1 MVNGGYDMIDYLAIG
16 KRIKRLRIQKHMT
29 QEQLGNSIGLSA
41 KHVSNIETNNAHPSL
56 EALIQIANAL
66 ECSLDCLC
74 HKENIKRKSL
84 IVPFQTHALTAKRN
98 HPAQITKTLT
108 VQNHPAGK
116 HAAFRGKVHIAL
128 IFPCRP

>member
-66 ECSLDCLC
+66 ECSLDFLVLESIVETPKTNYNQEFSDIIQSCNTREKHILIEC
-74 HKENIKRKSL
+74 AYAIKKILKEN
-84 IVPFQTHALTAKRN
+84 P
-98 HPAQITKTLT
+98 
-108 VQNHPAGK
+108 
-116 HAAFRGKVHIAL
+116 
-128 IFPCRP
+128 